1 MTRSRVVVFFLTV
14 IFAFLLAQVP
24 TFPLLVEGRE
34 ISQSGESLYQE
45 WRFVTIAEYND
56 SAIFARTAW
65 QDSIYFTYVVT
76 TIVNYLALLGIS
88 WGFASLIVRILKK
101 SAPRLLA

>member
-1 MTRSRVVVFFLTV
+1 MTRSRIAIFFLTV

-24 TFPLLVEGRE
+24 IFPMLVEGRE

-45 WRFVTIAEYND
+45 WRFVTLAEYND

-65 QDSIYFTYVVT
+65 QDSIFITYVVT

-88 WGFASLIVRILKK
+88 WGIAAFIVQKIKK
-101 SAPRLLA
+101 STPGLFA

>member
-14 IFAFLLAQVP
+14 VFALPLAQVP
-24 TFPLLVEGRE
+24 IFPMLVEGRE

-45 WRFVTIAEYND
+45 WRFVTLAEYND

-65 QDSIYFTYVVT
+65 QDSIYITYVVT
-76 TIVNYLALLGIS
+76 TIVNHLALFGFS
-88 WGFASLIVRILKK
+88 WGIAVFIVQKIKK
-101 SAPRLLA
+101 SAPGFFA